1 MEDDA
6 RTAEAGGSGEC
17 TTPASP
23 PEAKSE
29 ARQSE
34 AAAAPPGDYGSRDEC
49 FDVLWKMINE
59 SDGDASSSDD
69 GEEPAG
75 ADLDECELPDV
86 LEQMGL
92 NLDEDGLDEL

>member
-1 MEDDA
+1 
-6 RTAEAGGSGEC
+6 
-17 TTPASP
+17 
-23 PEAKSE
+23 
-29 ARQSE
+29 
-34 AAAAPPGDYGSRDEC
+34 
-49 FDVLWKMINE
+49 MINE